1 MKCLSKKLNLGYL
14 LLSFL
19 LLMTSVGLGQVDLK
33 ATPFEIDGLFQ
44 ESDGVRF
51 VKTDSK
57 DQLWVVLG
65 NGFAIYDGKSY
76 KIFEY
81 DSKDTLG
88 LHDPSVLFVF
98 EGRNE
103 KVWLGTLNGISLFN
117 PRTEQF
123 KTYLTEDNRHGN
135 IITAILEDKSGN
147 LWVGGQQ
154 GLFKYNY
161 EKDSFEKAKILED
174 ANEESLFVFNLEQ
187 WSNEKILMQTSK
199 GLLFLSPDKMITET
213 ANFIGLPDISFGL
226 LSNDKMLKDE
236 NGDFWFG
243 DGNGGLVHINR
254 KSNVVETF
262 KLPIS
267 DNVLAQS
274 RRVGFSLSLFP
285 ENKIIIH
292 LFHAPNLMFDP
303 VEKEFHAIY
312 VNRGHEEREGSILT
326 GPFFVD
332 NEQNIWIPSNREN
345 QFLFRSNLSNLKIQQ
360 IELLNMGGYLTSIFK
375 TRNGK
380 VWYFDKM
387 NRFLA
392 FDSETTI
399 YEEFDLSEELGE
411 RRITFIIQDDNGTFW
426 LAASDPGEDFI
437 SSRFYRYS
445 KGELLDISNQR
456 ETNFYIMTMAIDKF
470 GRIWLGTNSG
480 QLGKEPII
488 EIYDP
493 ESQKSQSISYLKSQ
507 EEDINLIYDIF
518 KDKDGTI
525 WVGTNTGLYL
535 FDYETQMF
543 SNFNFK
549 SHSISNFIHYIYQTS
564 DDLIWLSTMDGLIFF
579 NPKSEKGVDFQVFTK
594 KEGLT
599 HNYVMGLVEDDRQNL
614 WISTRNGLTKMNLK
628 SYTFQ
633 NYSLKDGFLSS
644 KFYKYFLK
652 DETTGHLFL
661 RSYNGLNIFHPDS
674 LRKNTYIPPV
684 QFTHFE
690 YFSSDGQNTSNH
702 EIKGI
707 GYKDQIT
714 LKHGQNNFS
723 CRFAALSYRNPSKNQ
738 YAYQLVGVDKNW
750 VQIGN
755 KHELTFSNLAP
766 GRYTLRVKGSNNDGV
781 WNEEGAALQIL
792 ILPPWWWS
800 LWAKM
805 GYGLLGAALLFS
817 LYRYQLKR
825 KLSLEEAKRL
835 KEMDQVKTKL
845 FTNITH
851 EFRTPLTVIQGTAEQ
866 EISQK
871 GRIKAEDNLQ
881 NARTIQRNS
890 AQLLTLVN
898 QLLDLRKLESGQLP
912 VHWVQDDI
920 IQYLKYLT
928 ESFHSHAENKGL
940 QLHFLSEIDQL
951 QMDYDPDKLLYVV
964 SNLLSNAVKF
974 TPSGGNVYF
983 QVARDS
989 TNDHLI
995 LKVKDT
1001 GIGIEEAKLPKVFDR
1016 FYQVDDSAVR
1026 KQEGSGIGLSL
1037 TKELVNLMGGRI
1049 SVSSQLGK
1057 GSLFT
1062 VELPITQKAYK
1073 QTVSVDDLNRKTL
1086 GFATAPVLA
1095 NGQKE
1100 KKEATSDLPLVLII
1114 EDNPDVVRY
1123 LTSCLDQQ
1131 YNILTAQNGQIGIHT
1146 ALDMVPDL
1154 IISDVMMPEK
1164 DGFEVCQILK
1174 EDERTSHIPIIL
1186 LTAKADV
1193 SSKLKGLQYGADAYL
1208 SKPFHREELDIRIE
1222 QLIELRKKLQERF
1235 GSLDFEQFNVQRNS
1249 PEEAF
1254 LLKVRQ
1260 VVEEN
1265 MSNSNFGMAQLCRA
1279 IGLSR
1284 SQLFRKL
1291 KALTGKSTSLVVRS
1305 IKLQKARHLLKTTDM
1320 TVTEI
1325 AYETGFSDLAYFSKC
1340 FVEEYGENPSAVKNS

>member
-33 ATPFEIDGLFQ
+33 ARKVEAGLGFDNSSVGKIYQDSEGAIWIPTFGFGIFKYDGYQFKSYTHQ
-44 ESDGVRF
+44 PGVENSLHSNRPQS
-51 VKTDSK
+51 VYMGED
-57 DQLWVVLG
+57 DIYWIGHG
-65 NGFAIYDGKSY
+65 NGFSRFNTKTETFQHFLIEDKENDISWVWSFFEDDLNNLWVGTAAGLIRFNKETEEKEVFVLDEINDGSFSTVRTIIKGEDGK
-76 KIFEY
+76 I
-81 DSKDTLG
+81 
-88 LHDPSVLFVF
+88 
-98 EGRNE
+98 
-103 KVWLGTLNGISLFN
+103 WLGTGHGLFSFDPETEEFRHKKLFEHTNNLEENTGSEAILKIVKGKDGTLWMGVGDNHLINFDPLSQKVLKYEIPKERSELNDYFSGIGDLQFDENGKLWFIGLWGSIFKFDCDTGKSTSFRLNGGTSDKRENIFPIGFLVDDENNIWISSFRGVFKSDFNRTNIKHKLLPTTFPFNDIVSKSSKQSIFSINNLEKRIEIFDIQSLERTDEIKLDPNMSFSAINKVFEDSKNNIWISTLYPEKGSSDLFKYSDGELLEYE
-117 PRTEQF
+117 P
-123 KTYLTEDNRHGN
+123 LSNRMG
-135 IITAILEDKSGN
+135 IIGAIFEDKSGR
-147 LWVGGQQ
+147 LWIGEREVFIYDPQTN
-154 GLFKYNY
+154 KT
-161 EKDSFEKAKILED
+161 SFLKNIRGSIFQFFCD
-174 ANEESLFVFNLEQ
+174 
-187 WSNEKILMQTSK
+187 
-199 GLLFLSPDKMITET
+199 
-213 ANFIGLPDISFGL
+213 
-226 LSNDKMLKDE
+226 KDE
-236 NGDFWFG
+236 NMWVATHGRGLYLVKD
-243 DGNGGLVHINR
+243 DGNEIINFR
-254 KSNVVETF
+254 K
-262 KLPIS
+262 K
-267 DNVLAQS
+267 
-274 RRVGFSLSLFP
+274 
-285 ENKIIIH
+285 
-292 LFHAPNLMFDP
+292 
-303 VEKEFHAIY
+303 
-312 VNRGHEEREGSILT
+312 
-326 GPFFVD
+326 VD
-332 NEQNIWIPSNREN
+332 
-345 QFLFRSNLSNLKIQQ
+345 
-360 IELLNMGGYLTSIFK
+360 
-375 TRNGK
+375 
-380 VWYFDKM
+380 
-387 NRFLA
+387 
-392 FDSETTI
+392 
-399 YEEFDLSEELGE
+399 
-411 RRITFIIQDDNGTFW
+411 
-426 LAASDPGEDFI
+426 
-437 SSRFYRYS
+437 
-445 KGELLDISNQR
+445 
-456 ETNFYIMTMAIDKF
+456 
-470 GRIWLGTNSG
+470 GTNS
-480 QLGKEPII
+480 
-488 EIYDP
+488 
-493 ESQKSQSISYLKSQ
+493 IS
-507 EEDINLIYDIF
+507 DDH
-518 KDKDGTI
+518 
-525 WVGTNTGLYL
+525 V
-535 FDYETQMF
+535 
-543 SNFNFK
+543 
-549 SHSISNFIHYIYQTS
+549 NFIYQANDNTFW
-564 DDLIWLSTMDGLIFF
+564 IGTMNGLNKMVFNPNNESYEFTHFFLQDGLPNNRIT
-579 NPKSEKGVDFQVFTK
+579 GI
-594 KEGLT
+594 
-599 HNYVMGLVEDDRQNL
+599 VEDDNKHL
-614 WISTRNGLTKMNLK
+614 WIGTSNGLAKMNLATNEIQN
-628 SYTFQ
+628 YFEEDGLLENTFQ
-633 NYSLKDGFLSS
+633 VDFIKN
-644 KFYKYFLK
+644 
-652 DETTGHLFL
+652 TQTGHLYL
-661 RSYNGLNIFHPDS
+661 RSRNGLNIFHPDS

-866 EISQK
+866 EISQN

-989 TNDHLI
+989 SDDQLI

-1037 TKELVNLMGGRI
+1037 TKELVHLMGGRI

-1062 VELPITQKAYK
+1062 VELPIAQKADK

-1086 GFATAPVLA
+1086 GFAAAPVLA

-1123 LTSCLDQQ
+1123 LTFCLDQQ